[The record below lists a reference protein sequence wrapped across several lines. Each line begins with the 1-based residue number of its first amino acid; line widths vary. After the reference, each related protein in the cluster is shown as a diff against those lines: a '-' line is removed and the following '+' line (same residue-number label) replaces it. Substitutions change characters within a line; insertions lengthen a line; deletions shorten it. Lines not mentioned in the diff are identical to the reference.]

1 MHGILMLHDEIRHGE
16 IMKRRNKQRGAEIH
30 VDQVDGTPSTVQPVT
45 LSRSA

>member
-16 IMKRRNKQRGAEIH
+16 IMKRRDSKKGAGI
-30 VDQVDGTPSTVQPVT
+30 QVAQSDGTPSHVQPVT